1 MLKLS
6 PVVRDLHDSVLW
18 IFSSPLCWLS
28 PRLSPA
34 ICSSNGSALHSPRD
48 FLGDI
53 MYCMASVTLLQAVS
67 DQRPK
72 FCGVTSDLKPSVCC
86 PCVVTI
92 QAGPRPLSMS
102 HVYMLKLIDL
112 RLPPGYPIRDFLGT
126 SNSST
131 WLDSATPSQ
140 FIFPVMPCQSP
151 WIHFAS
157 CYPPQKCKQQ
167 L

>member
-1 MLKLS
+1 MILFSGFFPPLFAGSLPGSLPLS
-6 PVVRDLHDSVLW
+6 APPMVVLSTAPRTSWVTSCTAWLQLP
-18 IFSSPLCWLS
+18 SSLIS
-28 PRLSPA
+28 
-34 ICSSNGSALHSPRD
+34 
-48 FLGDI
+48 
-53 MYCMASVTLLQAVS
+53 S

-112 RLPPGYPIRDFLGT
+112 RLPPGYPIRNFLGT

-140 FIFPVMPCQSP
+140 FIFPVMPCQSQ